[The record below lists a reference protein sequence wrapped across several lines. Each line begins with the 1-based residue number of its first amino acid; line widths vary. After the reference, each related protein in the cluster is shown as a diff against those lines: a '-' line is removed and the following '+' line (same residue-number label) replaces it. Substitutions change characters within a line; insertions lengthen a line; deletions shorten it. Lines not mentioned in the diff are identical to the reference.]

1 MTDNMQS
8 RPSIVTEQDI
18 LPTISCSA
26 CEGEKAEIQESVSA
40 DVEADDVIDE
50 KTDNI
55 EQTPKEDENSSQ
67 PDETLQCEPQVEP
80 SNEVETQ
87 DGASQLTE
95 ITEDS
100 DTTADYEGDRAES
113 QALNSD
119 KEMPEKDPAVQEI
132 TEEDLEACDKEDKIE
147 EGELPEDTKTN
158 GSTDGT
164 DTVTEPLASETTQ
177 ITADQ
182 TEEEEI
188 EAVEHV
194 QCEKEQVNGQ
204 DKSTA
209 VQEESSEVDAA
220 VEEAPDVQ
228 APEEEESNDQET
240 NIEKQS
246 DISITVSTVN
256 SAGSDQSKEDLAS
269 TNEVTQADEKVTVKD
284 HT

>member
-100 DTTADYEGDRAES
+100 EDEADYE
-113 QALNSD
+113 
-119 KEMPEKDPAVQEI
+119 V
-132 TEEDLEACDKEDKIE
+132 
-147 EGELPEDTKTN
+147 
-158 GSTDGT
+158 
-164 DTVTEPLASETTQ
+164 TVPF
-177 ITADQ
+177 
-182 TEEEEI
+182 EI
-188 EAVEHV
+188 EG
-194 QCEKEQVNGQ
+194 C
-204 DKSTA
+204 
-209 VQEESSEVDAA
+209 
-220 VEEAPDVQ
+220 
-228 APEEEESNDQET
+228 
-240 NIEKQS
+240 
-246 DISITVSTVN
+246 
-256 SAGSDQSKEDLAS
+256 
-269 TNEVTQADEKVTVKD
+269 
-284 HT
+284 